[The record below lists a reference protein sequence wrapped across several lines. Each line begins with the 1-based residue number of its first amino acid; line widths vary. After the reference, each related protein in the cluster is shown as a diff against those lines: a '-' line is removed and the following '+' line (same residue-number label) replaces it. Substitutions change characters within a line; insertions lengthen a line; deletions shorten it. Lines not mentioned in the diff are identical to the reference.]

1 MNDISIRLAREV
13 DLDEIEKIY
22 AKAREFMRATGNPT
36 QWGNSYPERELLE
49 QDVKNCWLYLVQKEG
64 KSVGAFV
71 FFVGEEPVYK
81 HIVDGKWKGSGEYGV
96 LHRVASDGSVK
107 GVFDWI
113 YKFAKANSN
122 YIRIDTHEDN
132 IVMQKTLA
140 KYGFK
145 RAGKVYMMDGSERIA
160 YENF

>member
-1 MNDISIRLAREV
+1 MNDVSIRLAREV

-22 AKAREFMRATGNPT
+22 AKARDFMRVTGNPT
-36 QWGNSYPERELLE
+36 QWGNSYPTRELLE
-49 QDVKNCWLYLVQKEG
+49 QDVENGWLYLVQKEG
-64 KSVGAFV
+64 KPVGVFV
-71 FFVGEEPVYK
+71 FFVGEEPVYNR
-81 HIVDGKWKGSGEYGV
+81 IDDGEWKGSGKYGV

-107 GVFDWI
+107 GVFNCI

-122 YIRIDTHEDN
+122 YIRIDTHKDN

-140 KYGFK
+140 KYGFEI
-145 RAGKVYMMDGSERIA
+145 AGKVFMPDGSERIA